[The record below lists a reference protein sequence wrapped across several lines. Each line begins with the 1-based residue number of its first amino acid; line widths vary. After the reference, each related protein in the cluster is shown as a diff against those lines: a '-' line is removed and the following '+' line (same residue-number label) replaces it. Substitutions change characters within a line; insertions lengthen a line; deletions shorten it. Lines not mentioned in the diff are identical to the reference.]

1 MSELI
6 SWMIRYMENDR
17 FSKWQKLSRLLW
29 VLFVAFVIDNAFG
42 LSSIVYNS
50 FKLDYLV
57 KVEDARRRFGND
69 KELGYAINCMH
80 EDVVYHKSA
89 RECFYEMFIG
99 DNSHSEYQDQIKYEE
114 GMKHRNRYLHV
125 FSSAALPLV
134 LMYFCFS
141 FVLVSIMVSKK
152 NMIYKTSYYLW
163 GIVIFGYI
171 AYRMQY
177 FFGRMP
183 LVMDSEYMTYFFQLG
198 LNIIIG
204 ALMIWVLKQVRI
216 HYGDSNQ
223 GQNTTLPDTTR

>member
-6 SWMIRYMENDR
+6 SWMIRYMENDQ

-29 VLFVAFVIDNAFG
+29 VLFVAFLIDNTFG

-57 KVEDARRRFGND
+57 KVEDARRRFGSD
-69 KELGYAINCMH
+69 KELGCLINEMH
-80 EDVVYHKSA
+80 EDVEYHKSA
-89 RECFYEMFIG
+89 RECFLEMFTG
-99 DNSHSEYQDQIKYEE
+99 DKCHSEYQERMKYEE

-141 FVLVSIMVSKK
+141 FVLISVMLSKK
-152 NMIYKTSYYLW
+152 NMIYKASYYLW
-163 GIVIFGYI
+163 GIVVFGYI

-177 FFGRMP
+177 FFGRAP
-183 LVMDSEYMTYFFQLG
+183 LVMDSEYLTYFIQLAF
-198 LNIIIG
+198 NIIIG
-204 ALMIWVLKQVRI
+204 VFLIWVFKEVRI
-216 HYGDSNQ
+216 HYDDSNQ
-223 GQNTTLPDTTR
+223 GQKLMIDDLQN